1 MATAAVKQSQILN
14 VSGDSSTYFD
24 YSSVELE
31 DPPRFLPYDFEVYD
45 WKEWCRYMSVK
56 WHFCLIAGV
65 IYIITI
71 FGLKA
76 FMSTRKALD
85 LKRELFLWNL
95 TLGIFSIVGFIRTAP
110 EFFFVLSSE
119 NGFYKTICERSGGN
133 MPLAFWSL
141 AFILS
146 KYVELGDTVFIVLRK
161 RPLIFL
167 QWYHHLMTMVMCWI
181 SAPYLE
187 PISRYYVVMNYAVHS
202 LMYPYFALKA
212 INIQI
217 PRFVSNVITT
227 CQLTQMIVGLFVNM
241 YTVYLINGAE
251 ADCYRHQVSMRL
263 SFVVYGSFTVL
274 FGKLFNDVV
283 AKSRTIPKT
292 KSS

>member
-1 MATAAVKQSQILN
+1 MGNNSCDNLQGGNIQANMATAAVKQSQILN

-119 NGFYKTICERSGGN
+119 NGFYKTICER
-133 MPLAFWSL
+133 
-141 AFILS
+141 
-146 KYVELGDTVFIVLRK
+146 
-161 RPLIFL
+161 
-167 QWYHHLMTMVMCWI
+167 
-181 SAPYLE
+181 
-187 PISRYYVVMNYAVHS
+187 
-202 LMYPYFALKA
+202 
-212 INIQI
+212 
-217 PRFVSNVITT
+217 
-227 CQLTQMIVGLFVNM
+227 
-241 YTVYLINGAE
+241 
-251 ADCYRHQVSMRL
+251 
-263 SFVVYGSFTVL
+263 
-274 FGKLFNDVV
+274 
-283 AKSRTIPKT
+283 
-292 KSS
+292 